1 VRAAASAPEGRIAA
15 AVERVANLVRLL
27 AWAAMAGGYCLML
40 WALSGSAYA
49 DGRSEAPCPMAAL
62 VGQSA
67 QGTAERPIRQGLR
80 P

>member
-1 VRAAASAPEGRIAA
+1 MRAAASAPDGRIAA
-15 AVERVANLVRLL
+15 AVERVANAVRLL

-49 DGRSEAPCPMAAL
+49 DSRTDAPCRPAAL
-62 VGQSA
+62 AGQAA
-67 QGTAERPIRQGLR
+67 QGTAERPERPGLR